1 MTGRIIIT
9 AEKVP
14 EAMREEYAGGSALS
28 IDSQL
33 RGVTSHDRMCL
44 ALSLLEHLDFTLK
57 EALTLAMLL
66 DDKEGKMHSSTK
78 VVLDMPRKGA
88 GE

>member
-14 EAMREEYAGGSALS
+14 EEMRKEYAGGSALS

-33 RGVTSHDRMCL
+33 RGVSGHDRMCL
-44 ALSLLEHLDFTLK
+44 ALSLLEHLDFTVK

-66 DDKEGKMHSSTK
+66 DDKEGKLHSTTK
-78 VVLDMPRKGA
+78 VTVERPRKGA